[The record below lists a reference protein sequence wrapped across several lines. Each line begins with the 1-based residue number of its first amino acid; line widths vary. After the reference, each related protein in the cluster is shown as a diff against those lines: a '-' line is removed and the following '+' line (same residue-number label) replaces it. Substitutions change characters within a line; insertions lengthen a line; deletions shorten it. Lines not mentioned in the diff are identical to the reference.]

1 MVRCPRPDPWPG
13 DGNAPWLT
21 PDVQSSGMTDDA
33 HHDPGST
40 ERPREPLDD
49 ERWSLLR
56 EVHGSLEGVMVLLS
70 AAWIGLVVVEFTG
83 GGLSPALDAAIWAI
97 WAIFVVDFL
106 IEFTIAPRKRT
117 YLRDHW
123 LTVVSLVLPA
133 FRILRIAS
141 ALRFLRAARVVRG
154 VGLLR
159 VVTTINRGLASLRAT
174 AARRGVGYVIAA
186 TALVM
191 VVGAAGMAFFEAPG
205 SLSTRGPDGTAT
217 SPLADY
223 GEAFWWT
230 AYNMTTGPPRVPVT
244 GEGKL
249 LGWLLSL
256 YGLAIFG
263 YLTATLA
270 SHFIERDRAT
280 RPGEGPASRG

>member
-1 MVRCPRPDPWPG
+1 M
-13 DGNAPWLT
+13 A
-21 PDVQSSGMTDDA
+21 DDA
-33 HHDPGST
+33 RPGSGRT
-40 ERPREPLDD
+40 ERPIEPLDD
-49 ERWSLLR
+49 ERLSLLR
-56 EVHGSLEGVMVLLS
+56 EVHEALEGVMVLLS
-70 AAWIGLVVVEFTG
+70 AAWIGLVVVEFAG
-83 GGLSPALDAAIWAI
+83 GGLSPSLDAAVWAI
-97 WAIFVVDFL
+97 WAIFLVDFL
-106 IEFTIAPRKRT
+106 IEFTIAPRKRS

-141 ALRFLRAARVVRG
+141 ALRFLRAARVVRS

-159 VVTTINRGLASLRAT
+159 LVTTVNRGLGSLRAT
-174 AARRGVGYVIAA
+174 AARRGVGYVVVA
-186 TALVM
+186 TAMVM
-191 VVGAAGMAFFEAPG
+191 VVGAAGMAFFESPG
-205 SLSTRGPDGTAT
+205 SLSGRGSDGTAT
-217 SPLADY
+217 SSLADY

-230 AYNMTTGPPRVPVT
+230 AYSMTTGPPREPQT

-270 SHFIERDRAT
+270 SHFIERDRSVPPAG
-280 RPGEGPASRG
+280 PGDRA

>member
-1 MVRCPRPDPWPG
+1 MGRMSD
-13 DGNAPWLT
+13 
-21 PDVQSSGMTDDA
+21 SGMVDEPGAPPVTPSDDDGA
-33 HHDPGST
+33 ILH
-40 ERPREPLDD
+40 D
-49 ERWSLLR
+49 ERESLL
-56 EVHGSLEGVMVLLS
+56 EQVHGSLEGVMILLS
-70 AAWIGLVVVEFTG
+70 AAWIGLLIVELVG
-83 GGLSPALDAAIWAI
+83 DGLPRTLEAAVWII
-97 WAIFVVDFL
+97 WAIFVVDFIL
-106 IEFTIAPRKRT
+106 EFGIAPSKGR
-117 YLRDHW
+117 YLRTHW

-133 FRILRIAS
+133 LRILRLAS

-159 VVTTINRGLASLRAT
+159 LVTTINRGLASLRAT

-191 VVGAAGMAFFEAPG
+191 VVGAAGMAFFESPG
-205 SLSTRGPDGTAT
+205 SLSRGDPADTGS

-230 AYNMTTGPPRVPVT
+230 AYAMTTGPPEAPRT

-249 LGWLLSL
+249 LGWALSL

-270 SHFIERDRAT
+270 SHFIERDRAA
-280 RPGEGPASRG
+280 RPGEGPASRR

>member
-1 MVRCPRPDPWPG
+1 MPPGTAALDSRMAPDPHPPG
-13 DGNAPWLT
+13 ATSPHAER
-21 PDVQSSGMTDDA
+21 DVLRDA
-33 HHDPGST
+33 RASLVEQVH
-40 ERPREPLDD
+40 EALD
-49 ERWSLLR
+49 
-56 EVHGSLEGVMVLLS
+56 GVMVLLS
-70 AAWIGLVVVEFTG
+70 AAWIGLLVVELAG
-83 GGLSPALDAAIWAI
+83 GGLPRSLEAAVWII
-97 WAIFVVDFL
+97 WAIFGLDFL
-106 IEFTIAPRKRT
+106 LEFAIAPAKRA
-117 YLRDHW
+117 YLRSHW
-123 LTVVSLVLPA
+123 LTAVSLVLPA
-133 FRILRIAS
+133 VRILRLAS

-159 VVTTINRGLASLRAT
+159 LVTTINRGLASLRAT
-174 AARRGVGYVIAA
+174 AARRGVGYVVAA

-205 SLSTRGPDGTAT
+205 SLSRSDAPGGGG

-230 AYNMTTGPPRVPVT
+230 AYAMTTGPPQSPLT

-256 YGLAIFG
+256 YGLAVFG

-270 SHFIERDRAT
+270 SHFIERDRAVAPT
-280 RPGEGPASRG
+280 TGAPSPGDVDQAS